1 MVTKLDAKL
10 DAKCKIML
18 KLDAKLDAKLALFNL
33 PCGTLL
39 IRNYLMNLK
48 MLQIDQF
55 EKFYT
60 INRNSIG

>member
-39 IRNYLMNLK
+39 IRNYLMNL
-48 MLQIDQF
+48 
-55 EKFYT
+55 
-60 INRNSIG
+60 